1 MTLDELKQQSQ
12 KAITYSEIK
21 EAHDLVKTI
30 EYQLSKLIDA
40 GGKKEE
46 VDDLVNMLVR
56 LKMLRFAL
64 LTDGEA
70 NELIKAKAITL
81 LEDPDMDLAE
91 RIEARLLV
99 FPESLRFEMV
109 NEPITEA
116 LHENIEMI
124 GDERIFVQAN
134 PVAEEPTVQ
143 NWLADYDRT
152 FGTEPQKNLVW
163 LEYVNSGANS
173 LRLDTNGRE
182 LLRKLI
188 KLYEFLKLEYVEE

>member
-1 MTLDELKQQSQ
+1 MSLDELKQQSQ
-12 KAITYSEIK
+12 KAIIYSELK
-21 EAHDLVKTI
+21 EAGVLVKDI
-30 EYQLSKLIDA
+30 EFQLGKLIEA
-40 GGKKEE
+40 GGKSEE
-46 VDDLVNMLVR
+46 IEELVKILVR
-56 LKMLRFAL
+56 LKMLRLAL
-64 LTDGEA
+64 LSDGEVY
-70 NELIKAKAITL
+70 ELIKEKAITL

-99 FPESLRFEMV
+99 FPESLRTEMV
-109 NEPITEA
+109 NQPIIEA
-116 LHENIEMI
+116 LHQNMEMI
-124 GDERIFVQAN
+124 GDERILVQSN
-134 PVAEEPTVQ
+134 PNAEEPTVQ